1 MKKYLVAIIMVWGMM
16 LWVRVMAE
24 TGAKPTGEAKKEE
37 KPVPTYKGF
46 SACKMCHKAQYDSWS
61 KTRMANALE
70 SLKPGTFVEEKKK
83 AGLDPEK
90 DYTTD
95 PNCLSCHTTGYKKPG
110 GYVDQKTTPNLVGV
124 TCEAC
129 HGPSSLWLKEHMKS
143 KDHKIADLLPLGF
156 NYPGSLKDCQ
166 NCHNEKS
173 PFNEK
178 LDKKYVLKS
187 DKDTLTRAVHS
198 HETLK
203 NDHGE
208 IKGSLFQVKEEE
220 KK

>member
-1 MKKYLVAIIMVWGMM
+1 MKKSFVVLIIIGGVM
-16 LWVRVMAE
+16 LWARAMAD
-24 TGAKPTGEAKKEE
+24 TGEASAGEAKKEE
-37 KPVPTYKGF
+37 KPVPAYKG
-46 SACKMCHKAQYDSWS
+46 SSPCKMCHKVQYESWS
-61 KTRMANALE
+61 KSRMANALE
-70 SLKPGTFVEEKKK
+70 SLKPGAFGEEKKK
-83 AGLDPEK
+83 VGLDPEK
-90 DYTTD
+90 DYTSD

-110 GYVDQKTTPNLVGV
+110 GYVDQKTTPSLGGI

-143 KDHKIADLLPLGF
+143 KDHKIVDLLPLGF
-156 NYPGSLKDCQ
+156 NYPGSIKDCQ

-178 LDKKYVLKS
+178 VDKKYALKY
-187 DKDTLTRAVHS
+187 DKDTLTRAVHQ
-198 HETLK
+198 HEILK
-203 NDHGE
+203 NDHGQ